1 MTIRGLPADLQR
13 QITLLSCAAFASTG
27 SVRIADPLLPQ
38 LAAEFHLPLTQAAW
52 TVSGFAL
59 AYGLALFVIGPL
71 GDRYGK
77 YRVINFAVLASLIGG
92 LLAVLAPS
100 FGWLVAGR
108 ILTGLTAAASIPLAM
123 AWIGDKV
130 PYAQRQPV
138 LAFFLTGQLVGMIG
152 GQFCGGL
159 LADFTGWRGAFWFM
173 LLTYAVVGTLLLIE
187 RRRSPDLDATT
198 HAEAEAV
205 TGSQWSRFK
214 AVVSGRWPRIV
225 LLCVNGEGV
234 FVFGGLAMMPSYLH
248 HQFDIS
254 LTLAGACVALFGVGG
269 FGYTLFARRLLG
281 WLGEA
286 GLAIGGGIILC
297 AAFVLLAFAP
307 HWVWSAPA
315 ACGVGLGYY
324 MLHNTLQTNATQM
337 APAQR
342 GTAVGL
348 FASCLFAGQTIGV
361 WLASTVADRFGFIY
375 VFLLA
380 ALCLPLVGGG
390 FAAMLRHKPATPHL

>member
-1 MTIRGLPADLQR
+1 MTIRDLPKDLQR
-13 QITLLSCAAFASTG
+13 QIILLSCAAFASTG

-38 LAAEFHLPLTQAAW
+38 LATEFGLPLTQAAW
-52 TVSGFAL
+52 TVSAFAL

-77 YRVINFAVLASLIGG
+77 YRVINFAVLASIFGG

-100 FGWLVAGR
+100 FGWLVTGR
-108 ILTGLTAAASIPLAM
+108 ILTGLTAAACIPLAM

-152 GQFCGGL
+152 GQLGGGM
-159 LADFTGWRGAFWFM
+159 LADMVGWRGAFWFM
-173 LLTYAVVGTLLLIE
+173 LIIYVIVGGMLLAE
-187 RRRSPDLDATT
+187 RRRSPDLDASA
-198 HAEAEAV
+198 HAEEV
-205 TGSQWSRFK
+205 QGTQWQRFM

-225 LLCVNGEGV
+225 LLTVNLEGAC
-234 FVFGGLAMMPSYLH
+234 VFGGLAMMPSYLH
-248 HQFDIS
+248 HAFGIS
-254 LTLAGACVALFGVGG
+254 LTLAGACVALFGIGG
-269 FGYTLFARRLLG
+269 FCYTTSARFLLARV
-281 WLGEA
+281 GEK
-286 GLAIGGGIILC
+286 GLALGGGLILSLS
-297 AAFVLLAFAP
+297 FLLLALAP
-307 HWVWSAPA
+307 HWAWSAPA

-337 APAQR
+337 APTQR

-348 FASCLFAGQTIGV
+348 FASCLFAGQTLGV
-361 WLASTVADRFGFIY
+361 WLASTLADGLGFTY

-380 ALCLPLVGGG
+380 AICLPLVGGG
-390 FAAMLRHKPATPHL
+390 FALLLGHKPAASHS